1 MIEMDT
7 IVRNPTDGIYAATP
21 DYIHALEVRNPSR
34 FLYVAGTMG
43 LDRHGAAGSTLDE
56 QLVLIWNNLRTILA
70 SAGMTVDNI
79 VRITS
84 YLRDPA
90 YAEANQNARVAALKG
105 RVVPTTAIVVQTLSP
120 DWLVELE
127 IVAAA

>member
-1 MIEMDT
+1 MEMIA
-7 IVRNPTDGIYAATP
+7 RNPVQGIYPATP

-43 LDRHGAAGSTLDE
+43 LDKSGAAGKTLDE
-56 QLVLIWNNLRTILA
+56 QLILIWKNLRTILA
-70 SAGMTVDNI
+70 SADMTVDNI

-90 YAEANQNARVAALKG
+90 YAEANQTARVAALNG
-105 RVVPTTAIVVQTLSP
+105 RVVPTTAIVVQTLVAE
-120 DWLVELE
+120 WLVELE

>member
-1 MIEMDT
+1 MET
-7 IVRNPTDGIYAATP
+7 RPHNPTIGIYAATP

-43 LDRHGAAGSTLDE
+43 LDENGVAGKTLAE
-56 QLVLIWNNLRTILA
+56 QLTLIWANLRAILR
-70 SAGMTVDNI
+70 SADMTVANI

-84 YLRDPA
+84 YLRDAA
-90 YAEANQNARVAALKG
+90 YAEENQKARIAALQG
-105 RVVPTTAIVVQTLSP
+105 HVVPTTAIVAQTLAD
-120 DWLVELE
+120 DWLVEIE